1 MNSYCDLNLSAEAA
15 PNENEVDQCNGKT
28 AAMALGTGIAITLL
42 APKLYKVC
50 KMLSN
55 HCRKSP
61 KLMVNKKDVRDIIN
75 LLKQH
80 AKNMPVN
87 QDSGICSR
95 ASKRHRY
102 SIGTALLKL
111 VPESGSH
118 NLHTALEKIKG
129 NIDARPINQ
138 AQQDKIKE
146 VFERAKQQIPKGNG
160 EYDFYDWLT

>member
-1 MNSYCDLNLSAEAA
+1 
-15 PNENEVDQCNGKT
+15 
-28 AAMALGTGIAITLL
+28 MALVTGIAIALTV
-42 APKLYKVC
+42 PKLYKVC
-50 KMLSN
+50 KMRSN

-61 KLMVNKKDVRDIIN
+61 KLMVNKEEVRTIIT
-75 LLKQH
+75 LLKKH
-80 AKNMPVN
+80 ANNMPVN

-129 NIDARPINQ
+129 NIDARPIN
-138 AQQDKIKE
+138 
-146 VFERAKQQIPKGNG
+146 
-160 EYDFYDWLT
+160 